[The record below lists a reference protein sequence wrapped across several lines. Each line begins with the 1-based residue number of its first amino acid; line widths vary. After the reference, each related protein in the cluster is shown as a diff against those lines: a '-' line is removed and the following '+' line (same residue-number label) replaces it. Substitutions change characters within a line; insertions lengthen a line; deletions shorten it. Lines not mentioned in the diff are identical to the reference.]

1 MKKAII
7 AIGRQYG
14 SEGRK
19 IGQKLA
25 ADLNIPFYDKEIL
38 SRAAEESGLYA
49 GLFSGYDEKTKG
61 LMLNMISNNYS
72 LGPVVNSNE
81 VTVDRM
87 VMQAVFDTLRNIAKE
102 GSCVIIGRCADYIL
116 EKDPALLSAFIYAPM
131 EDRIKTVME
140 RSNIKN
146 SEEARRIILRTDRQ
160 RASYYNFYTM
170 KKWGRVE
177 SYDVCLNSSVFG
189 VDGTVNLLK
198 EIVLNKE

>member
-1 MKKAII
+1 M
-7 AIGRQYG
+7 
-14 SEGRK
+14 
-19 IGQKLA
+19 
-25 ADLNIPFYDKEIL
+25 
-38 SRAAEESGLYA
+38 
-49 GLFSGYDEKTKG
+49 
-61 LMLNMISNNYS
+61 
-72 LGPVVNSNE
+72 
-81 VTVDRM
+81 
-87 VMQAVFDTLRNIAKE
+87 
-102 GSCVIIGRCADYIL
+102 IIGRCADYIL